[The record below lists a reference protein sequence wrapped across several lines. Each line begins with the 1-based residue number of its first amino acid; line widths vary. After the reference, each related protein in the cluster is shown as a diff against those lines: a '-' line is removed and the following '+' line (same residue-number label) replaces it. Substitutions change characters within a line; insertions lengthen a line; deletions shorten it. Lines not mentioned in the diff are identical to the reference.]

1 MCSYSGEAT
10 DDTDY
15 LSDDKAVGEETD
27 SSAAE
32 SMVEEL
38 TKVDVQDFDQVL
50 ENISPGL
57 KQAAEGYDNL
67 RTLLPQLP
75 VHEVPKLI
83 ETIPAVYTQPMLAPL
98 ISMLTEMGPKEAMY
112 SIIRNKVVEG
122 IPIHQL
128 WTAYGL
134 TRSMTSRAL
143 TGEGY
148 KGGTWY

>member
-1 MCSYSGEAT
+1 M

-15 LSDDKAVGEETD
+15 ISDDKAVGEETD
-27 SSAAE
+27 SSVAE

-38 TKVDVQDFDQVL
+38 TKVDVQEFDQVL
-50 ENISPGL
+50 DNISASL
-57 KQAAEGYDNL
+57 KQAVEGYDNL
-67 RTLLPQLP
+67 RTLLPKLP
-75 VHEVPKLI
+75 VHEVPKLR
-83 ETIPAVYTQPMLAPL
+83 ETIPAIYTQPMLVPL

-122 IPIHQL
+122 IPVCQL
-128 WTAYGL
+128 WSAYGL

-148 KGGTWY
+148 RGGTWYR

>member
-1 MCSYSGEAT
+1 M

-15 LSDDKAVGEETD
+15 ISDDKVAGEETD

-38 TKVDVQDFDQVL
+38 TKVDVQEFDQVL
-50 ENISPGL
+50 ENISAGL

-67 RTLLPQLP
+67 RTLLQQLP
-75 VHEVPKLI
+75 VHEVPKFVEI
-83 ETIPAVYTQPMLAPL
+83 IPAVYTQPMPVPL

-112 SIIRNKVVEG
+112 SIIKNKVVEG
-122 IPIHQL
+122 IPVHQL

-143 TGEGY
+143 MREG
-148 KGGTWY
+148 